1 MVLKLSILK
10 IYVLSVG
17 PLSYFSSLNEHT
29 RNIDPNNSEC
39 RNLIKK
45 NWLVSIS
52 RIKSEW

>member
-17 PLSYFSSLNEHT
+17 PLSYFSFLNEHT

-45 NWLVSIS
+45 IDWLVSV
-52 RIKSEW
+52 E